1 MGRVEQYN
9 THTHIVD
16 GYKIL
21 PVPVPMGINL
31 YPYPYP
37 VGTHTHWVPNRKI
50 KYYTRYSP
58 FLFSLIVYWELEHE
72 ILISSRHV
80 DYDPCLITRVI
91 EVWDAELL

>member
-21 PVPVPMGINL
+21 PVPMGINL

-37 VGTHTHWVPNRKI
+37 AGTHTHWYPMDRSNTIHV
-50 KYYTRYSP
+50 TH
-58 FLFSLIVYWELEHE
+58 LFYFH
-72 ILISSRHV
+72 
-80 DYDPCLITRVI
+80 
-91 EVWDAELL
+91 